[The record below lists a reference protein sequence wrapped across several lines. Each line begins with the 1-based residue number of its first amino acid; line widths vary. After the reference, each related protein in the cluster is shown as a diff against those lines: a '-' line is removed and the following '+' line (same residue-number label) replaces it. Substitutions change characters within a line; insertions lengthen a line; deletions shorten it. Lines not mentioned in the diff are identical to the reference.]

1 MNTINRSTV
10 LYFISALILGIITV
24 IVEVSGGD
32 LQAFAIIVLF
42 LGPVLTI
49 TIGTIGIR
57 KYSQRGEIIGSDQF
71 SAMNS
76 FFALGVI
83 VLTLSEAMSTIVW
96 FLPNPSDYLSIIF
109 ILQLPGLLL
118 WALGVTSYFQG
129 CIMTIGHIGVK
140 RALVSVV
147 IAAIITSTIITQVS
161 NSSIVVILSEGP
173 ALVVLLI
180 ASYSLGW
187 LLWSFRH
194 GTLRIHIGLLL
205 LATGI
210 FLIQNL
216 AWNILG
222 ILPTQ
227 ELSRILTIEA
237 YLVIGGTQA
246 MNQTS

>member
-1 MNTINRSTV
+1 MNAINRSTA
-10 LYFISALILGIITV
+10 LYFIGALILGIMSLI
-24 IVEVSGGD
+24 IGAFSGN
-32 LQAFAIIVLF
+32 LQAFTYIVLF

-49 TIGTIGIR
+49 VIGTIGIR
-57 KYSQRGEIIGSDQF
+57 KYSQSGEIIGSDQF

-83 VLTLSEAMSTIVW
+83 VLTLSEAMATIVW
-96 FLPNPSDYLSIIF
+96 FLPNPVDYLSIIF

-129 CIMTIGHIGVK
+129 CIATIGNIAVK
-140 RALVSVV
+140 KAHMAVV
-147 IAAIITSTIITQVS
+147 VAAIITSIIITQLS

-180 ASYSLGW
+180 SAYSLGW

-194 GTLRIHIGLLL
+194 GTLRVHIGLLL

-210 FLIQNL
+210 FLAQNL
-216 AWNILG
+216 AWNIFG
-222 ILPTQ
+222 VLPTQ
-227 ELSRILTIEA
+227 ELARILTIEA
-237 YLVIGGTQA
+237 YLAIGATQA
-246 MNQTS
+246 MTQTS